1 MTRNKIDA
9 KRSIQRA
16 PNLTDDS
23 IRHIVGILDG
33 WTGTLTWDALIEAIA
48 EKRFTTYTR
57 QALHKHERISSA
69 FKQRKD
75 AISEDRSQGVRT
87 VESPELQLALDRI
100 DRLQAVNQRL
110 EAENLRLLEQFMTW
124 AYNANARGLD
134 ETFLSQAIPKV
145 SRDSSKPSKRTP

>member
-23 IRHIVGILDG
+23 IHHIVGILDG
-33 WTGTLTWDALIEAIA
+33 WTGTLTWDALIEVIA

-57 QALHKHERISSA
+57 QALHKHERIRSA

-75 AISEDRSQGVRT
+75 AISEGRAEGVPK

-145 SRDSSKPSKRTP
+145 SRDSSRPPKRTP